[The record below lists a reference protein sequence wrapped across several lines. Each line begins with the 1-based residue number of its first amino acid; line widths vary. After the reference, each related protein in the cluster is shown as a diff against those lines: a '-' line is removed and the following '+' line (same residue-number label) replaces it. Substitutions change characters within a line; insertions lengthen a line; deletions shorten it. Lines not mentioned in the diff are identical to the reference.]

1 MWDQGSACVRHS
13 CCKHAACEGL
23 DCLSMGPPLCSMS
36 HVVVKVVPSALREVL
51 YAGIYHT
58 QAGVLRLWHVGQDVL
73 LGQCP
78 RQVTTL

>member
-1 MWDQGSACVRHS
+1 
-13 CCKHAACEGL
+13 
-23 DCLSMGPPLCSMS
+23 MS

-58 QAGVLRLWHVGQDVL
+58 QALVLRLWHVGQDVL